1 MSAVRTDYVFDV
13 YEIFVVEVMSFFIY
27 VSIYAQGMAD
37 TIDRFPFGLVW
48 PDGCPFKD
56 EIIPDA
62 TW

>member
-1 MSAVRTDYVFDV
+1 
-13 YEIFVVEVMSFFIY
+13 MSFFIY

-56 EIIPDA
+56 ERTPNAMWQGKPVLFTDDFEDK
-62 TW
+62 